1 MLDEAILKTF
11 ELHNLSERLCHG
23 YISEQKSF
31 CDGYWKE
38 YLSERNYKSIWKC
51 SNSTVAGS

>member
-1 MLDEAILKTF
+1 MKMLDEAILKTF

-31 CDGYWKE
+31 CDGY
-38 YLSERNYKSIWKC
+38 
-51 SNSTVAGS
+51 